1 MLEGELERSKAE
13 VEEQVDTFSQA
24 SDDSFGEVA
33 APLDF
38 ALELWEGRERIPEWM
53 PWIAS
58 VDVDPADP
66 RLSRWV
72 LRREAF
78 GRDFEFSWT
87 SRNLAV
93 MPAQS
98 YSKIQW
104 RSVEGSAAGVGVPG
118 LNVKNRGEVMLYPRG
133 PDRCQVKLKIEY
145 EVPDALLPMATAL
158 DGLVG
163 EILDTDMKG
172 FARFAEEEYQKRQ
185 GA

>member
-1 MLEGELERSKAE
+1 MLLPLTGSIARWRSSSRVAYRRCRGQYWY
-13 VEEQVDTFSQA
+13 VEARISA
-24 SDDSFGEVA
+24 S
-33 APLDF
+33 
-38 ALELWEGRERIPEWM
+38 WEGRERIPEWM